1 MGGDGRQVG
10 RRAAAVVVVAVV
22 VVAVVAVVARRVISV
37 RWAVGSVCGGHCGE
51 CPRLRSVGME
61 TALAMHLHVWHW
73 RCLALRR
80 LILLPPPPAS
90 HVPRT
95 AFHCRRRYL
104 LKLFRDFLF
113 HQVDEEG
120 APLADW
126 GLVAEALNKVDA
138 GVPEKVLLMSRDEA
152 SMLVVSYADVRRC
165 LASCYDEVCALAST
179 HYPQQQQ
186 QQPTQQREASGG
198 GGGGL
203 PRPRSRAGY

>member
-1 MGGDGRQVG
+1 MGWWEVDE
-10 RRAAAVVVVAVV
+10 
-22 VVAVVAVVARRVISV
+22 
-37 RWAVGSVCGGHCGE
+37 WAVGSVGGHRGE
-51 CPRLRSVGME
+51 CPRLPVHAGWYCNPCLPQRS
-61 TALAMHLHVWHW
+61 LHRCHL
-73 RCLALRR
+73 
-80 LILLPPPPAS
+80 
-90 HVPRT
+90 
-95 AFHCRRRYL
+95 CRRPCRYL